1 MLVIG
6 AVHLD
11 DIAQPVH
18 LLVPQASNPV
28 TWTQRVGGVAANAAC
43 AAARIL
49 EAPSSEYVAILAA
62 VGDDATAN
70 QLKQALHN
78 AGVGTQLHV
87 FPGEQ
92 TGRYTAVM
100 TEQGELHIGLADV
113 SLAERLGESYKH
125 QVPELHNF
133 NAVLIDANLSKDYL
147 ARIANHTNQQ
157 GLSLAAMSV
166 SPVKTLRILS
176 IAKQIEVLFCNR
188 REALSMVSH
197 LPAQASLTELADGL
211 CQAGFTQLVL
221 TDGSLPLLVQDD
233 TQRVQ
238 IDVPNVES
246 THNVNGA
253 GDALAGASFAA
264 WANGVP
270 LAEAVQDFGLVQA
283 AMVVRGD
290 IQAPQIDTAIT
301 H

>member
-11 DIAQPVH
+11 DIAQPIH

-62 VGDDATAN
+62 VGDDATAY
-70 QLKQALHN
+70 QLKQTLHN

-197 LPAQASLTELADGL
+197 LSAQASLTELADGL

-264 WANGVP
+264 WVNGVP
-270 LAEAVQDFGLVQA
+270 LVEAVQDFGLVQA